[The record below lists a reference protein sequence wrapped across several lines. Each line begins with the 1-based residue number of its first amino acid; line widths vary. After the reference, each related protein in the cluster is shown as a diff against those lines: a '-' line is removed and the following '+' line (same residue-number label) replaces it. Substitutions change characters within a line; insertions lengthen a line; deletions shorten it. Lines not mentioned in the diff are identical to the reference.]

1 MPARNLLCQLR
12 KPSKEKAMQ
21 SRRLACALGVAL
33 AAAFAAAGQ
42 ADEQA
47 FIKEA
52 VQGNLAEVQ
61 LGELAAQRA
70 DNEAVRKFAETLR
83 TDHKAAL
90 QRATNIAKS
99 LKIEPPTEPST
110 EERGFYEGLSQ
121 LSGSEFDAA
130 FVAHMISAHE
140 AEIAK
145 YSRNASSNNDAIAAM
160 VADALPKLKAHLA
173 SAQALQKGAP
183 GHSQH

>member
-1 MPARNLLCQLR
+1 MPPR
-12 KPSKEKAMQ
+12 KPSKEKPMH
-21 SRRLACALGVAL
+21 SRTLAWALGVL
-33 AAAFAAAGQ
+33 AVAFAAASH

-52 VQGNLAEVQ
+52 VQSNLAEVQ

-70 DNEAVRKFAETLR
+70 ANEAVRKFGDTVR

-90 QRATNIAKS
+90 LRTTNIAKS

-110 EERGFYEGLSQ
+110 EARGFYEGLSQ

-130 FVAHMISAHE
+130 FVSFMVSAHE
-140 AEIAK
+140 AEIAN
-145 YSRNASSNNDAIAAM
+145 YSRNASSDNDAIAAM
-160 VADALPKLKAHLA
+160 VAETLPKLKAHLA
-173 SAQALQKGAP
+173 TALALQKGAP
-183 GHSQH
+183 AQSP

>member
-1 MPARNLLCQLR
+1 M
-12 KPSKEKAMQ
+12 K
-21 SRRLACALGVAL
+21 SRRLAYAVGVAVAVGL
-33 AAAFAAAGQ
+33 AAASH

-61 LGELAAQRA
+61 LGELAAHRA
-70 DNEAVRKFAETLR
+70 DSEAVRKFGETLR
-83 TDHKAAL
+83 TDHQAAL

-110 EERGFYEGLSQ
+110 EARGFYEGLSQ

-130 FVAHMISAHE
+130 FVSHMVSAHE

-145 YSRNASSNNDAIAAM
+145 YSRNASSDNDAVAAM
-160 VADALPKLKAHLA
+160 VAGALPKLKAHLA
-173 SAQALQKGAP
+173 TAQALQKGATA
-183 GHSQH
+183 HSQH

>member
-1 MPARNLLCQLR
+1 MR
-12 KPSKEKAMQ
+12 SG
-21 SRRLACALGVAL
+21 RLAVVAGASLAVTL
-33 AAAFAAAGQ
+33 AATSQ
-42 ADEQA
+42 SDEQT

-70 DNEAVRKFAETLR
+70 DNEAVRKFGETLR

-121 LSGSEFDAA
+121 LSGSEFD
-130 FVAHMISAHE
+130 
-140 AEIAK
+140 
-145 YSRNASSNNDAIAAM
+145 
-160 VADALPKLKAHLA
+160 
-173 SAQALQKGAP
+173 
-183 GHSQH
+183 